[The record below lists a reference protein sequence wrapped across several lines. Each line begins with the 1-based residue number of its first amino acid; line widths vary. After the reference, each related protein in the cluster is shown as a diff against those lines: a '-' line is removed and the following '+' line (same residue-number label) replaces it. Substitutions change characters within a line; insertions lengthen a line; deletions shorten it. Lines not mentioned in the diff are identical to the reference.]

1 MERLAPIT
9 STLIERRQQPP
20 GGVATNYAHG
30 MSELRRRRGRP
41 PQDEAGKRREAI
53 LDAAIAEFGD
63 KGYDAATIRA
73 IAERADV
80 DPALVHH
87 YFDSKADLFAD
98 AVRLPL
104 RPQAAIDAIL
114 EGDMDHLGERAV
126 RYVLTLWENP
136 ELQRRAVPL
145 MRAAMGSKFTT
156 PVVMQFLNRELAAK
170 VAARIAA
177 ERQASEPD
185 AQYRAALILSQIFG
199 MLAGRYVLCIPGLV
213 DAPVDDLVSAVGATV
228 QRYVDTP

>member
-1 MERLAPIT
+1 
-9 STLIERRQQPP
+9 
-20 GGVATNYAHG
+20 

-41 PQDEAGKRREAI
+41 PQDEAGKRKEAI
-53 LDAAIAEFGD
+53 LDAAIAEFGE

-87 YFDSKADLFAD
+87 YFDSKADLFVD

-114 EGDMDHLGERAV
+114 EGDVDQLGERAV
-126 RYVLTLWENP
+126 RHVLTLWENP
-136 ELQRRAVPL
+136 DLQRRAVPL

-156 PVVMQFLNRELAAK
+156 PVVMQFLNRELAVK
-170 VAARIAA
+170 VAARITE
-177 ERQASEPD
+177 ERHISEPD
-185 AQYRAALILSQIFG
+185 AQYRAALILSQMFG
-199 MLAGRYVLCIPGLV
+199 MLAGRYVLCIPGL
-213 DAPVDDLVSAVGATV
+213 AEASVDDLVASVGATI
-228 QRYVDTP
+228 QRYVDAP

>member
-1 MERLAPIT
+1 
-9 STLIERRQQPP
+9 
-20 GGVATNYAHG
+20 

-114 EGDMDHLGERAV
+114 EGGVDQIGQTAV

-136 ELQRRAVPL
+136 EFQRRAVPL

-156 PVVMQFLNRELAAK
+156 PIVMQFLNRELATK
-170 VAARIAA
+170 VAARIAT
-177 ERQASEPD
+177 ERQTSESD
-185 AQYRAALILSQIFG
+185 AQYRAALILSQMYG
-199 MLAGRYVLCIPGLV
+199 LLAGRYVMGIPGLA
-213 DAPVDDLVSAVGATV
+213 DAPMDDLVTAVGATI

>member
-1 MERLAPIT
+1 
-9 STLIERRQQPP
+9 
-20 GGVATNYAHG
+20 

-41 PQDEAGKRREAI
+41 PQDEAGKRKEAI
-53 LDAAIAEFGD
+53 LDAAIAEFGE
-63 KGYDAATIRA
+63 KGYDAASMRG

-98 AVRLPL
+98 SVRLPL
-104 RPQAAIDAIL
+104 RPQVAVESMLD
-114 EGDMDHLGERAV
+114 GDLGQLGERAV

-136 ELQRRAVPL
+136 DLQRRAVPL

-156 PVVMQFLNRELAAK
+156 PVVMQFLNREVAGK

-177 ERQASEPD
+177 ERDVHEAD
-185 AQYRAALILSQIFG
+185 AQYRAALILSQMFG
-199 MLAGRYVLCIPGLV
+199 LLAGRYVLNIPGLA
-213 DAPVDDLVSAVGATV
+213 DASIDDLVTDVGATI
-228 QRYVDTP
+228 QRYVDGAGR

>member
-1 MERLAPIT
+1 
-9 STLIERRQQPP
+9 
-20 GGVATNYAHG
+20 

-53 LDAAIAEFGD
+53 LEAAIEEFGD

-104 RPQAAIDAIL
+104 RPQAVIDAIL
-114 EGDMDHLGERAV
+114 DGDLDQLGERAV
-126 RYVLTLWENP
+126 RYVLSLWENP
-136 ELQRRAVPL
+136 DLQRRAVPL
-145 MRAAMGSKFTT
+145 MRAAMGSKFAT
-156 PVVMQFLNRELAAK
+156 PVVMQFLNRELATK

-177 ERQASEPD
+177 ESRTSESD
-185 AQYRAALILSQIFG
+185 AQYRAALILSQMFG
-199 MLAGRYVLCIPGLV
+199 MLAGRYVLRIPGLV
-213 DAPVDDLVSAVGATV
+213 DAPVDDLVRTVGATI